1 MAKSAALLV
10 LALAAGAMAT
20 DISFGKCPTASNALQ
35 NFQAGRVGRPGL
47 TTRYSPVRDM
57 S

>member
-20 DISFGKCPTASNALQ
+20 DISFGECPKTSNAVQ
-35 NFQAGRVGRPGL
+35 NFEASKVGGL
-47 TTRYSPVRDM
+47 VVVEALYGLLAR
-57 S
+57 